1 MAITKEVNIVVK
13 ESGMDKVNQSI
24 QQLENA
30 VHDTEQATKSFKT
43 QMREAN
49 QELLKMSQKFGETSQ
64 EAVQAAKKV
73 ADLKDQMG
81 LANDLVNQFNPD
93 QKFRA
98 LGAATQLA
106 GTGFQGLTAGVA
118 LLGDESEETQQK
130 LLQVQSAMSFADAIS
145 NLSNLGDQW
154 TLLKTSISSST
165 LFTKANTAATSAA
178 AIVQKLFTGSVAT
191 TTVGFKLLRGAII
204 ATGIGALIVA
214 VGLVVANFDKFK
226 KVLSNIGWLTAVG
239 DAISNIVNSVT
250 DFLGFTSESERVLD
264 KQKQVAEK
272 SLKQNES
279 YLKKNEHK
287 LSESRKREIELSNEH
302 FQRIIDGEM
311 SKEESLKIL
320 REKADIDKQKAQ
332 EEANEKAIEA
342 QKEANEKAKEAQNKA
357 DEKQAELVKSRFEN
371 ENNFIA
377 EQLKNEQLTID
388 EKRNIVLAS
397 QELSKEDRQ
406 KFLADL
412 QTQEIDK
419 EKEHNQKIT
428 DLNKKFDD
436 EKAQRLADTAVKKEE
451 LDYENQVKEIELL
464 AQTELEKQTLIEK
477 LNAEHLVRMG
487 IATKTDADKQL
498 EEEQK
503 LKDQIL
509 QVETAYQD
517 AKRNALDTGLNIL
530 QEFAGKNKGIALS
543 ILALQKGLAIADV
556 VVGASKSIAGSIAA
570 TSQANALA
578 AAASPLTAGQPFVGI
593 NTALGLKGIATTK
606 ISAATS
612 IASILASGISGAK
625 SITAGSGGGG
635 GGSTG
640 GGSAPQSP
648 SFNLVQGTGRN
659 QLAESIG
666 QQAPVKAF
674 VVARDMSTG
683 QEMDRNIIKSASL

>member
-49 QELLKMSQKFGETSQ
+49 EELLKMSQKFGETSQ

-154 TLLKTSISSST
+154 TLLKTSINTST
-165 LFTKANTAATSAA
+165 LFTKANTAATGAA

-191 TTVGFKLLRGAII
+191 TTGGFKLLRGAIV

-239 DAISNIVNSVT
+239 DAISDIVNSVT

-287 LSESRKREIELSNEH
+287 LSESRKREIELNNEH
-302 FQRIIDGEM
+302 FQRIVDGEM

-332 EEANEKAIEA
+332 KEANEKAIEA
-342 QKEANEKAKEAQNKA
+342 QKKANEKAKEA
-357 DEKQAELVKSRFEN
+357 
-371 ENNFIA
+371 
-377 EQLKNEQLTID
+377 EQ
-388 EKRNIVLAS
+388 KRL
-397 QELSKEDRQ
+397 
-406 KFLADL
+406 
-412 QTQEIDK
+412 
-419 EKEHNQKIT
+419 
-428 DLNKKFDD
+428 DD
-436 EKAQRLADTAVKKEE
+436 EKERV
-451 LDYENQVKEIELL
+451 
-464 AQTELEKQTLIEK
+464 EK
-477 LNAEHLVRMG
+477 
-487 IATKTDADKQL
+487 
-498 EEEQK
+498 
-503 LKDQIL
+503 IL
-509 QVETAYQD
+509 D
-517 AKRNALDTGLNIL
+517 AKREELQKFNDLEKEFEQQREDERIKKLIAEDESKKNVTKGLESALQARKNGLATEVAIEEEAKRQKEVIADANMKIATSTVNL
-530 QEFAGKNKGIALS
+530 LSQLAGKNKALQRAGIVASAGIGIYSVIKDTQAANMAAIAPPPLGLGPIAGIGLQTKNTIQGALS
-543 ILALQKGLAIADV
+543 VA
-556 VVGASKSIAGSIAA
+556 
-570 TSQANALA
+570 
-578 AAASPLTAGQPFVGI
+578 
-593 NTALGLKGIATTK
+593 
-606 ISAATS
+606 
-612 IASILASGISGAK
+612 
-625 SITAGSGGGG
+625 SITAASAKALASVGAGGSVS

-640 GGSAPQSP
+640 GGAAPQAP